1 MEPKK
6 PSFEASMDRLEQ
18 IIASL
23 EKGEVPLEGAMTLF
37 EEGAGLLRDC
47 TSLLDQAEQTIIALE
62 RGAGGEIVET
72 AIEARID
79 HSLSEPAAEGDDGSQ
94 KG

>member
-6 PSFEASMDRLEQ
+6 PSFEQSMDRLEK

-23 EKGEVPLEGAMTLF
+23 EKGDVPLEGAMTLF

-47 TSLLDQAEQTIIALE
+47 TALLDQAEQTIIALE
-62 RGAGGEIVET
+62 QGAGGEMVET
-72 AIEARID
+72 PFEQAGE
-79 HSLSEPAAEGDDGSQ
+79 SEVPGQTTEDNGERQ
-94 KG
+94 KA